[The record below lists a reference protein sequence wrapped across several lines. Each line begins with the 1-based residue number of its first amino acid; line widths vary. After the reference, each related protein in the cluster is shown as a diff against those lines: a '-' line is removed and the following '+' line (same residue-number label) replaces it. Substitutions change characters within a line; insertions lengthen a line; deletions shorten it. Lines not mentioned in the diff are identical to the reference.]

1 MSIGKSKNLEKDYR
15 AVDNPYLPLLS
26 DIGHYPNHLLFLM
39 VFRVKRIWW
48 KKIPV
53 LAFDS
58 ISAPL

>member
-1 MSIGKSKNLEKDYR
+1 MSIGKSKILEKDYR
-15 AVDNPYLPLLS
+15 AVDRDYLPLFNRVLATTRTTCFS
-26 DIGHYPNHLLFLM
+26 L
-39 VFRVKRIWW
+39 VFKVKRIWW